1 MAWGVPLILFA
12 GHPGKVLHNRESK
25 KCCDSQLGPCHGTG
39 ELHQSLIIFT
49 MVIAIPDAGLLFV
62 LNLERVFLWP
72 SFSHFLSL
80 TFTPDSLMTTL
91 PCEKFPRFFHPMIA
105 PLSSFQPD
113 KGRKILSS
121 LADNPVIRWAA
132 VGWKATKISKR
143 PGPSWTRWRHF
154 LLAQHGLFSNFY
166 SGGKGGNWN
175 GGAQVLLYT
184 ETRF

>member
-1 MAWGVPLILFA
+1 
-12 GHPGKVLHNRESK
+12 
-25 KCCDSQLGPCHGTG
+25 
-39 ELHQSLIIFT
+39 
-49 MVIAIPDAGLLFV
+49 
-62 LNLERVFLWP
+62 
-72 SFSHFLSL
+72 
-80 TFTPDSLMTTL
+80 MTTL

-184 ETRF
+184 ETRFQLPAHKARGRKLREIVGPLLIITGSEVNNTMWPKLEIVPITGSILCEESEGV